1 MKRLAKEVNSENK
14 PVVYFIS
21 PAKFFYYSGNPKYPV
36 ARVFTLNHY
45 ALGAQEVRTSLIKKK
60 FKSGAFETLNTFYKP
75 IAMQPQE
82 VNNDEPVPNTTITA
96 QEPVPE
102 AHSMHAVW

>member
-1 MKRLAKEVNSENK
+1 MKRLAKEVNVDNK
-14 PVVYFIS
+14 PVVYFVP
-21 PAKFFYYSGNPKYPV
+21 PAKFFDYAGNTKFPV

-45 ALGAQEVRTSLIKKK
+45 NLGAQEVRTSIIKKK

-82 VNNDEPVPNTTITA
+82 VNNDEPVPTKPITA